1 MVIQNVLYPVT
12 MQQEKNSFQS
22 SQKVQNQDPAK
33 EEQNNGQDGVILSIS
48 ADAVQMMQQEQA
60 GTVSTVSELYSDDNG
75 SSQASQENA
84 DAVGNPLD
92 DMSKAMEIARR
103 IMEGGKVPSKDES
116 FLMEY
121 NYEMYAAAKNMALLN
136 QEEQKKYGSVLDDQE
151 DDSGSEDK
159 SVQDTDSTCTSID
172 ASQVVQKIG

>member
-12 MQQEKNSFQS
+12 MQQEKNAFQS

-33 EEQNNGQDGVILSIS
+33 EDQNNGQGGVILSIS
-48 ADAVQMMQQEQA
+48 ADALQMMQQEQA

-121 NYEMYAAAKNMALLN
+121 N
-136 QEEQKKYGSVLDDQE
+136 
-151 DDSGSEDK
+151 
-159 SVQDTDSTCTSID
+159 
-172 ASQVVQKIG
+172 